1 MGSSVTGVILQ
12 DTSHFIGLQIFAGA
26 LLLAAA
32 TGTIIAWICKTGL
45 VVSKAAYIYGAGA

>member
-1 MGSSVTGVILQ
+1 MGSSVAGVILQ